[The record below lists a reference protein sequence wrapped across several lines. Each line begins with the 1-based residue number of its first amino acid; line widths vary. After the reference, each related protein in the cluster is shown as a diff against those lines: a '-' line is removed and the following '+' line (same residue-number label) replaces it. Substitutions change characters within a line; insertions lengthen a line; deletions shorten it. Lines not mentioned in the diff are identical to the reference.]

1 MEGLIICLTV
11 ILVIK
16 ILSTI
21 KLEKINK
28 NMEGYTMI
36 QEQEFKNNL
45 NKLSQNLRRRNYN

>member
-1 MEGLIICLTV
+1 MEGLIVCLTV

-28 NMEGYTMI
+28 NMEGYNRI